1 MIYHDNVFEL
11 DMAEI
16 PTCFLSTG
24 DVKPEGKGNSDGDNA
39 NLSRAEP
46 VTFRFD
52 CSLDDPG
59 FDTGVTAEFQINAPG
74 QHIVIT

>member
-1 MIYHDNVFEL
+1 
-11 DMAEI
+11 MAQF
-16 PTCFLSTG
+16 PTCFLSRG
-24 DVKPEGKGNSDGDNA
+24 DVKPEGTGSSDGANA

-46 VTFRFD
+46 DIFRLD

-59 FDTGVTAEFQINAPG
+59 LETVVTAEFHINAPG